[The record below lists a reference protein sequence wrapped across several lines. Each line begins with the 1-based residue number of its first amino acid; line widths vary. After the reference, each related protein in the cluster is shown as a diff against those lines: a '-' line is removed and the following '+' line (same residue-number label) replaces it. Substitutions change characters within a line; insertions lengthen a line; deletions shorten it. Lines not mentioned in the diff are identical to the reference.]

1 MEQANPFTYLGILL
15 IILGLLFVAIPFIG
29 RYVDVEKIP
38 WVILWVYK
46 SDGFVFATSP
56 ILIIISL
63 LSLLLAFIRR

>member
-46 SDGFVFATSP
+46 SDGFV
-56 ILIIISL
+56 
-63 LSLLLAFIRR
+63 